1 MKHYWFR
8 GILLGVCLG
17 LLVASGA
24 ALAQPVDQDKDAQ
37 APAEVNAPPMSDFLS
52 IRVDDLPNTRPRV
65 AYNVRRDE
73 FLVVWEEQ
81 IHGGEI
87 AIYGRRVGGDGSM
100 DTPAF
105 AVHHEPNQQHTL
117 PDVAYC
123 PKSDTYLVAWTY
135 KHSPTDTDIHARL
148 VRGTGQV
155 GTHIYVDF
163 DMDRDWYPAVAC
175 STQADEFLVVY
186 EKYISD
192 TRRDIEGQRVQASN
206 GSKLS
211 WRNLAGANDQLRRL
225 PDVAYNPARNE
236 YLIAYVLNRAPLAP
250 GNPMRQGDIVARI
263 SSFNMGSLSSE
274 LSITPFGMDPSQTV
288 VALAVAHDEYLAVF
302 GEDHEPGPYYSV
314 WGRRVGGDGALQP
327 FINIAHDPGEK
338 RIEPAVAFGD
348 GGRYLVPWRH
358 APGLYPNWDIQGR
371 TVQAGQNEPE
381 APAFDIDATGSAQKV
396 PAVACAPSGPCLVV
410 YEDDWPGGGDYEI
423 RGRLVGARR
432 AFLPAI
438 RR

>member
-1 MKHYWFR
+1 MKHHWFR
-8 GILLGVCLG
+8 GILLGICLG
-17 LLVASGA
+17 LLVVSGT
-24 ALAQPVDQDKDAQ
+24 ALAQPAEQEKDVP
-37 APAEVNAPPMSDFLS
+37 APAEINAPPMSDFLD
-52 IRVDDLPNTRPRV
+52 IRVDNLENLRPRV
-65 AYNVRRDE
+65 AYNARRDE
-73 FLVVWEEQ
+73 FLVVWEEH

-87 AIYGRRVGGDGSM
+87 AIYGRRVGGGGSM
-100 DTPAF
+100 DTPVF
-105 AVHHEPNQQHTL
+105 PVWHEPNQQHTL

-135 KHSPTDTDIHARL
+135 KHSSTDTDIHARL
-148 VRGTGQV
+148 VRGTGQL
-155 GTHIYVDF
+155 GPHIFVDF
-163 DMDRDWYPAVAC
+163 DLYRHWYPAVAC

-186 EKYISD
+186 ENYLSD

-206 GSKLS
+206 GSLLS

-236 YLIAYVLNRAPLAP
+236 YLIAYVLNRPALTP
-250 GNPMRQGDIVARI
+250 GNPPRQGDIVARI

-274 LSITPFGMDPSQTV
+274 LSITPFGMDPSQEV
-288 VALAVAHDEYLAVF
+288 VVLAAGHDEYMAVF
-302 GEDHEPGPYYSV
+302 GEDHGPSTSSI
-314 WGRRVGGDGALQP
+314 WGRRVSGTGSLSS
-327 FINIAHDPGEK
+327 FVNIGHDTGV
-338 RIEPAVAFGD
+338 RRMEPAVAFGD

-371 TVQAGQNEPE
+371 TVQAGQNTPE
-381 APAFDIDATGSAQKV
+381 GPQFDIDARGAAQRV

-410 YEDDWPGGGDYEI
+410 YEDDWLGGGDYEI